1 MVKLSYYTQTCFV
14 FTGGISASTSLII
27 LHQLE
32 DKLKAHAFMLDFL
45 KGVRLWAK
53 VKNEIN
59 PLGTSRNTNNIAYQ
73 QVQIRQVCL
82 ALFYLLK
89 AWPNA
94 RNISTQHL
102 ATLLGTRCCVRLA
115 TLL

>member
-1 MVKLSYYTQTCFV
+1 MVKLSYYSQTCFV

-53 VKNEIN
+53 VRNEIN

-73 QVQIRQVCL
+73 QVHVVTTCIKHHYRILMFQVCHFI
-82 ALFYLLK
+82 FYHNCL
-89 AWPNA
+89 
-94 RNISTQHL
+94 
-102 ATLLGTRCCVRLA
+102 
-115 TLL
+115 